1 MIGRATVCIHHA
13 EIGHLR
19 VWSAALMLWLSLGI
33 NAQVQESDTVRLSFF
48 KPASAPHRARII
60 GINSGLGV
68 TYVGMMAALHAA
80 WYKQYPRTAFHFYND
95 NGEWNQMDKIGHA
108 WTAYVEG
115 RYGVGLYRWA
125 GLPEKKAIWI
135 GGFIGSLA
143 QTSIE
148 ILDGF
153 SAKWGASP
161 GDLLANTLGSGLVIS
176 QELLWKEQKIKMKFS
191 SHIVDYSGNDQ
202 AVQIRADEL
211 FGHSLL
217 EKILKDYNGQS
228 YWVSFCPWALRRPK
242 VRMQWLN
249 ISLGYGIEDVLGG
262 YRNTW
267 LSEGQAY
274 DYTHLGRQ
282 RTYMLSLDIDL
293 EKIRV
298 RRAWARTLLYALNIF
313 KIPAP
318 TLMINNNQKISFSAF
333 YF

>member
-1 MIGRATVCIHHA
+1 MIGCAAVQNHSAGMGC
-13 EIGHLR
+13 LR
-19 VWSAALMLWLSLGI
+19 VWTAAVVLLIGLGLTAK
-33 NAQVQESDTVRLSFF
+33 AQETETVRPSFF
-48 KPASAPHRARII
+48 MPATAPHKARII
-60 GINSGLGV
+60 GLSCGIGV
-68 TYVGMMAALHAA
+68 TYVGMMMALNAA

-95 NGEWNQMDKIGHA
+95 NGEWNQIDKIGHS

-125 GLPEKKAIWI
+125 GMPEKKAIWI
-135 GGFIGSLA
+135 GGLMGSLA
-143 QTSIE
+143 QTTIE

-161 GDLLANTLGSGLVIS
+161 GDLLANTLGSGMVIS

-191 SHIVDYSGNDQ
+191 SHRVDYSGYDL
-202 AVQIRADEL
+202 AVQTRADAL
-211 FGHSLL
+211 FGHSLP
-217 EKILKDYNGQS
+217 ERILKDYNGQS
-228 YWVSFCPWALRRPK
+228 YWLSFCPWALTRPK
-242 VRMQWLN
+242 ARMQWLN
-249 ISLGYGIEDVLGG
+249 LSIGYGIENVLGG

-267 LSEGQAY
+267 LSGGQAY

-293 EKIRV
+293 EKIPV
-298 RRAWARTLLYALNIF
+298 RRAWARTLLHALNIF

-318 TLMINNNQKISFSAF
+318 TLMINNEQKISFSAF